1 MTIQRPIFFA
11 ALLFPLFFFS
21 FTFATDTIPDTACMR
36 FEYPVKGTIIKN
48 HLCTL
53 SVIGCNDIR
62 SIYLSALCLTTQGA
76 DTVINIDT
84 VKKSSCKFF
93 WNIPQNLPDQLYG
106 GIRLTAKGRLKTG
119 DSITVS
125 MGDVF
130 IYNKAAPSRSII
142 LPASPI
148 SSFFSGQYAV
158 NVKKNQ
164 TTINVYGYWNTKKL
178 HVSVG
183 IADDFFKK
191 PAKTNPAEIKTIVL
205 IDPLLTADPF
215 PSEKT
220 IAVSVPLSGKSLQQT
235 YRKNIDSNGLV
246 FFKVDTA
253 VYYSLTTVKK
263 TADNKYL
270 IGIDIPLSNISSTMP
285 DSMGINILVKM
296 PNSQGVIN
304 TFALNGAKEPSVY
317 CPILWPVIH
326 RKPATLLDNTLFIIA
341 ISFCSG
347 LLISLS
353 AGFLFFSGKKRRVS
367 FNISELS
374 EDNKHNLKAI
384 NDYIEQN
391 ITKKDLSVHVIAR
404 ELSMSS
410 SKCEALIKK
419 CSGLPLKDFI
429 NKSRVEIAK
438 ERLKCSHSSERTI
451 SESCGFKNVDEMRK
465 WFFKYY
471 RSTPH
476 KYRRENQV
484 A

>member
-1 MTIQRPIFFA
+1 
-11 ALLFPLFFFS
+11 
-21 FTFATDTIPDTACMR
+21 MR

-53 SVIGCNDIR
+53 SVIACNNIK
-62 SIYLSALCLTTQGA
+62 SISLSALCRTKQAA

-93 WNIPQNLPDQLYG
+93 WNIPQNLPDQLYR

-119 DSITVS
+119 NSTTVS

-130 IYNKAAPSRSII
+130 IYNKAAPSRSIM
-142 LPASPI
+142 LPASIMRSKILKHYSI
-148 SSFFSGQYAV
+148 SLKKGQTDIDV
-158 NVKKNQ
+158 S
-164 TTINVYGYWNTKKL
+164 GYWNAIKL
-178 HVSVG
+178 HLS
-183 IADDFFKK
+183 IKLKDKFFKTMPQDK
-191 PAKTNPAEIKTIVL
+191 LSELEVVAL
-205 IDPLLTADPF
+205 FDPFLSKDPF

-220 IAVSVPLSGKSLQQT
+220 RIVAVNSTGKSYKCLFS
-235 YRKNIDSNGLV
+235 KNIDSKGFV
-246 FFKVDTA
+246 YFKVDTA
-253 VYYSLTTVKK
+253 QYSPSAYVKK
-263 TADNKYL
+263 NSAYDYL
-270 IGIDIPLSNISSTMP
+270 FEIDIPMSKFSSKIP
-285 DSMGINILVKM
+285 DSMGFNLIFKI
-296 PNSQGVIN
+296 PDHGVIKS
-304 TFALNGAKEPSVY
+304 FALNDANDSSAY
-317 CPILWPVIH
+317 CPILWPVLH
-326 RKPATLLDNTLFIIA
+326 RKPATLLDNIFFIIA

-347 LLISLS
+347 LLVSLS

-374 EDNKHNLKAI
+374 EDNKLKLKAI

-391 ITKKDLSVHVIAR
+391 ITKKDLSIHEIAR

-419 CSGLPLKDFI
+419 YSGLPLKDFI

-465 WFFKYY
+465 WFLKYY